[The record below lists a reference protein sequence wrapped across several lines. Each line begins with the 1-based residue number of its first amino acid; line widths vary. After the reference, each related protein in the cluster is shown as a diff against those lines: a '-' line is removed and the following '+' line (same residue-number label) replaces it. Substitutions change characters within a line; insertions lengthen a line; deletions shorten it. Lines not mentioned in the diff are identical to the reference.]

1 MQFHNLQLDFLKRVL
16 LDQTNDELVYQNF
29 FDTLQYPDE
38 NVMKN
43 VVSSPILEARRVGR
57 DWPQRAHTMVG
68 CERLSNLQKCLDFI
82 RENDIAG
89 DFIETGVWRGG
100 ACIFVKKYLDM
111 FGMKR
116 KVFVAD
122 SFKGLPPPECQQDEG
137 ANYHLYTELAIS
149 LESVSNNFKQ
159 YGCLDDNV
167 VFIEGWFKDT
177 LPNNNKI
184 EKLSILR
191 MDGDMYKSTMDVFE
205 TCYHKLSEGGF
216 CIIDDWCIPDC
227 REAVE
232 DWWKLLGKQPQ
243 YIDIDGSSIYWQK
256 SS

>member
-1 MQFHNLQLDFLKRVL
+1 MEINELKLEYLKRVL
-16 LDQTNDELVYQNF
+16 LDQVNNDALYEKF
-29 FDTLQYPDE
+29 FEKLEYPDE
-38 NVMKN
+38 KTMSE
-43 VVSSPILEARRVGR
+43 VVDGPILESRRVGR

-68 CERLSNLQKCLDFI
+68 RERLRNLENCLNYVRKNNID
-82 RENDIAG
+82 G

-111 FGMKR
+111 YEMNR

-122 SFKGLPPPECQQDEG
+122 SFKGLPPPEIPQDEG
-137 ANYHLYTELAIS
+137 ANYHMFPELAIS
-149 LESVSNNFKQ
+149 LEKVTSYFKQ

-167 VFIEGWFKDT
+167 VFLEGWFKDT
-177 LPNNNKI
+177 LPNNEKI

-205 TCYHKLSEGGF
+205 SCYHKLSVGGF

-232 DWWKLLGKQPQ
+232 DWWKILGVSPA
-243 YIDIDGSSIYWQK
+243 YVDIDGSSIYWQK
-256 SS
+256 N

>member
-1 MQFHNLQLDFLKRVL
+1 MQDYNLRLDFLKRVL
-16 LDQTNDELVYQNF
+16 LDQTNNEDLYQNYF
-29 FDTLQYPDE
+29 KTLEYPSE
-38 NVMKN
+38 AVMHE
-43 VVSSPILEARRVGR
+43 VISSPILESRRVGR
-57 DWPQRAHTMVG
+57 DWPPRAHTMVG
-68 CERLSNLQKCLDFI
+68 QERLTNLQNCLNI
-82 RENDIAG
+82 VREKEIEG

-100 ACIFVKKYLDM
+100 ACIFVKKYMDM
-111 FGMKR
+111 FGMNR

-137 ANYHLYTELAIS
+137 ANYHLFTELAIN
-149 LESVSNNFKQ
+149 LDTVKANFAQ
-159 YGCLDDNV
+159 YGCLDEKV
-167 VFIEGWFKDT
+167 IFLEGWFKDT
-177 LPNNNKI
+177 LPNNKII

-205 TCYHKLSEGGF
+205 SCYHKLSIGGF

-232 DWWKLLGKQPQ
+232 DWWKIIGHQPQ

-256 SS
+256 LA